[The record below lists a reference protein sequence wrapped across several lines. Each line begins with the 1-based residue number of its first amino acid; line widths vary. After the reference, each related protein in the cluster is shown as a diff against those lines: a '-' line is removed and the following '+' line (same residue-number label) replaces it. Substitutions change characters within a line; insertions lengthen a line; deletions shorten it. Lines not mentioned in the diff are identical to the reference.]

1 MAERQNGYRQFERFL
16 TILLALTGAMFVL
29 FLFTS
34 GLGLVVLKCLLALI
48 VAALAGIGLFLLYR
62 TKELLHSRS
71 LYLTLSYSALILL
84 TIVSLICNYPAP

>member
-34 GLGLVVLKCLLALI
+34 GLGLVVLKCILALI

-62 TKELLHSRS
+62 TKELLRSRS

>member
-29 FLFTS
+29 YLVTA
-34 GLGLVVLKCLLALI
+34 GLGILVLKFILALVVAG
-48 VAALAGIGLFLLYR
+48 LAGLGLFLLYR
-62 TKELLHSRS
+62 TKELLRSRS
-71 LYLTLSYSALILL
+71 LYLTLSYGALLLL

>member
-34 GLGLVVLKCLLALI
+34 GLGLVVLKCILALI

-62 TKELLHSRS
+62 TKELLCSRS

>member
-34 GLGLVVLKCLLALI
+34 GLGLVVLECILALI

-62 TKELLHSRS
+62 TKELLRSRS

>member
-34 GLGLVVLKCLLALI
+34 GLGLVVLKCILALI

-62 TKELLHSRS
+62 TKELLRSRS
-71 LYLTLSYSALILL
+71 LYLTLSSSALILL

>member
-34 GLGLVVLKCLLALI
+34 GVGLVVLKCILALI
-48 VAALAGIGLFLLYR
+48 VAALVGIGLFLLYR
-62 TKELLHSRS
+62 TKELLRSRS
-71 LYLTLSYSALILL
+71 LYLTLSYGALLLL